1 MAWRKWLVRGFVF
14 SVLGSAALAALAYQH
29 LTSSDA
35 VREQVLKKLRT
46 IFPGAA
52 IALDSAGLR
61 LLGHIQVRELRLLKP
76 AGREKHEFAHI
87 PSALIYHD
95 KEKLAGGEMVLR
107 KVDMARPTLRV
118 VRGADGR
125 WNVQDVL
132 APSDPTKP
140 LPTVVAHEATVLLED
155 RYDAARPV
163 SLELRNVSLTF
174 INDPLPTVT
183 IDAVG
188 HTELLGKI
196 EVHAVW
202 QRATNDIRF
211 TVQAANVVLSKA
223 LLDRFGPCL
232 CPAGKLES
240 VALSGSAS
248 VRVQGTRI
256 PGSAGG
262 AGGEEPA
269 WNVGVQVSVKKTTV
283 QHPLL
288 PLPVEELDAEL
299 RYAGGELHVHDLR
312 GRLGKAVVSGTA
324 VGRLPCPDEDF
335 EASLTLAHLELCDSL
350 GERLPDKLKALGKLF
365 QPHGPA
371 SVHLHCARR
380 GGEWVKTA
388 VGKESVVTLAPE
400 NMDIC
405 FDHFPCPLSRVTGAV
420 HYQLANHR
428 VLLDLTAHAGER
440 PVTIRGHWQGAG
452 TAADADID
460 IVATDV
466 PIEPALIEALPDAVE
481 PYIRAFHAAG
491 LVDVKAK
498 VRHKPGETGIDY
510 DYLIRAHGGTVR
522 WEHFPITVKDVAGLV
537 HITPN
542 RWEFREFR
550 GRHQD
555 GSVSLSGRSLDVA
568 PGMPAGSQGI
578 FLEITGKNVP
588 LDADLARA
596 IDAMPPLAKAWEVFQ
611 PSGRLHF
618 TAGITRRGPRPEDL
632 DVRVDVKGSTVQPR
646 FFAYALDEFAGLF
659 HFHDLRLDLRRVS
672 AIHRVRSP
680 ADRNIA
686 HRAVDHRAIDR
697 AVDESDTPPA
707 QFYLETGSVE
717 VHPQGA
723 LYVVLPRLQAQNLR
737 LDDDFCAG
745 LPPSLRGIVES
756 LNTTDP
762 LRLQTEIIVSHEG
775 DPGSMPD
782 VYWDGQLWFK
792 DASVTTGVPLKHVT
806 GTLASKGRHNGKQ
819 LLGLSGNLV
828 LDRVAVF
835 NQPFRNVKA
844 PFHVLEKQPERLL
857 LGLNAP
863 IFGGDVTG
871 QVALDFAETP
881 RFELN
886 LTASQI
892 DLEQFGRHNLGA
904 KSQISGIAVGRLVLS
919 GVGSDLGTL
928 DGHGTVDVP
937 NGKLY
942 NLPLLLDLIKFL
954 GLRWPDRTMFEEA
967 HAQFAIRG
975 RRARIQNLE
984 LFGNAVSFTGKGE
997 VGLDGS
1003 DLAIEMYP
1011 SWARIEQLLPPAL
1024 RSMPPAVSKNILTVE
1039 AKGKI
1044 TGNPDD
1050 IRFVKKPMPIIVDP
1064 LMHLRDRMIGAPGA
1078 TPPRLAPARPV
1089 ETPAPPRRLEL
1100 LGPQ

>member
-35 VREQVLKKLRT
+35 VREQVLKKVRA

-52 IALDSAGLR
+52 VALDSAGLR
-61 LLGHIQVRELRLLKP
+61 ILGGIQVHELRLLKP
-76 AGREKHEFAHI
+76 AGREKHEFVHV

-95 KEKLAGGEMVLR
+95 KEKLLDGELSLR
-107 KVDMARPTLRV
+107 KVEMHRPRLRV
-118 VRGADGR
+118 VRGSDGR
-125 WNVQDVL
+125 WNVQGVL

-140 LPTVVAHEATVLLED
+140 LPTVVAHQATVLFED
-155 RYDAARPV
+155 RHDPARPLA
-163 SLELRNVSLTF
+163 LELRDVSLTF

-188 HTELLGKI
+188 QTELLGKV

-202 QRATNDIRF
+202 QRSNNDIRF
-211 TVQAANVVLSKA
+211 TVQAADVALNKA
-223 LLDRFGPCL
+223 LIDRFGPCL
-232 CPAGKLES
+232 CPAGKLDGLA
-240 VALSGSAS
+240 VAGSAS
-248 VRVQGTRI
+248 IRVQG
-256 PGSAGG
+256 AHGG
-262 AGGEEPA
+262 DEPA
-269 WNVGVQVSVKKTTV
+269 WSVGVQVSVKKTTV
-283 QHPLL
+283 QHADL
-288 PLPVEELDAEL
+288 PLPVEEMDAEL
-299 RYAGGELHVHDLR
+299 RYSGGELHLHKLR
-312 GRLGKAVVSGTA
+312 GRLGNAVVTGTA
-324 VGRLPCPDEDF
+324 VARLPCLDQDF
-335 EASLTLAHLELCDSL
+335 EADLTLAHLELDDSL
-350 GERLPDKLKALGKLF
+350 GARLPDKLKDLAKLF
-365 QPHGPA
+365 QPRGRA
-371 SVHLHCARR
+371 SVHLSCARR
-380 GGEWVKTA
+380 GGAWVKTA
-388 VGKESVVTLAPE
+388 AGKESVVTLAPE
-400 NMDIC
+400 NMDMC
-405 FDHFPCPLSRVTGAV
+405 FDRFKYPLAKVTGAV
-420 HYQLANHR
+420 HCQLANQC
-428 VLLDLTAHAGER
+428 VTFDLTAHAGER
-440 PVTIRGHWQGAG
+440 PVSIRGHWQGAG

-460 IVATDV
+460 IAATDV
-466 PIEPALIEALPDAVE
+466 PIEPALIDALPE
-481 PYIRAFHAAG
+481 PAERYVRAFHAAG

-498 VRHKPGETGIDY
+498 ARHKPGDKNIDY
-510 DYLIRAHGGTVR
+510 DYTIRVHDATAR
-522 WEHFPITVKDVAGLV
+522 WEHFPITVTEVGGV
-537 HITPN
+537 VQVTPQ

-550 GRHQD
+550 GRHHD
-555 GSVSLSGRSLDVA
+555 GTVTLSGHSLDVG
-568 PGMPAGSQGI
+568 PGSPAGAKGI
-578 FLEITGKNVP
+578 FVEIAGKNVP
-588 LDADLARA
+588 LDADLAQA

-632 DVRVDVKGSTVQPR
+632 DVRVDVKGPTVQPR
-646 FFAYALDEFAGLF
+646 FFKYALDEFAGYF

-672 AIHRVRSP
+672 AAHHGRAADMPEAAP
-680 ADRNIA
+680 AR
-686 HRAVDHRAIDR
+686 
-697 AVDESDTPPA
+697 
-707 QFYLETGSVE
+707 FYLETGSVE

-723 LYVVLPRLQAQNLR
+723 LYVVLPQLQAQHLR
-737 LDDDFCAG
+737 LDGDFIAA
-745 LPPSLRGIVES
+745 LPPSLRGVVQS
-756 LNTTDP
+756 LDTADP

-775 DPGSMPD
+775 DAGSTPD
-782 VYWDGQLWFK
+782 VYWDGQLWLK
-792 DASVTTGVPLKHVT
+792 DASVTTGVQLKHVS
-806 GTLASKGRHNGKQ
+806 GTVACKGRHNGKQ

-835 NQPFRNVKA
+835 NQPFRNVKG

-871 QVALDFAETP
+871 QVALDFAEAP

-904 KSQISGIAVGRLVLS
+904 KSQISGIAVARLVLT
-919 GVGSDLGTL
+919 GVGNDASTL

-937 NGKLY
+937 NGKLL

-975 RRARIQNLE
+975 RRVRIQNLE

-997 VGLDGS
+997 LGLDGS

-1050 IRFVKKPMPIIVDP
+1050 IKFLKRPMPIIVDP
-1064 LMHLRDRMIGAPGA
+1064 LMHLRDRVIGAPGT
-1078 TPPRLAPARPV
+1078 TPLRLIPQPGAV

-1100 LGPQ
+1100 LRPQ